1 MLSICQPRAA
11 NPTKNQSHTNSQSK
25 SLPTAKPRLRSI
37 QLAAC
42 NPCRAKK
49 CGGCNPCAAKKRC
62 GGCNPCAAKKRGCG
76 GCNPCGAKKRGCGGC
91 NPCNPCAG
99 GGAAWSSKC
108 VIPRLAKVSACNPC
122 AAKKRCGG
130 CNPCAAKK
138 RFGGCNPCGGAP
150 AVKLKAADANKA
162 YNCLLPEMTAGYA
175 KAGMKAIKSYKRWT
189 NVSTQPYVSATH
201 GNRFVNNY
209 ANSKAAKKYSKYE
222 KVGKMPVGSV
232 LAKDSFVAA
241 PNGKTSPGPMFVM
254 EKMKRGFN
262 KASGNWRY
270 TLIMPNGGVIGV
282 TNGKNSK
289 AVKFCYQCHMEVAQN
304 QDSLMLLPNEFRV
317 KF

>member
-1 MLSICQPRAA
+1 LKSFKTKLMTSTVIPALVGTGVAMGGWMISICQPRAA
-11 NPTKNQSHTNSQSK
+11 SSNKTQINK
-25 SLPTAKPRLRSI
+25 SSSNKLPTAKPRLNTI

-62 GGCNPCAAKKRGCG
+62 GGCNPCAAKKRCG
-76 GCNPCGAKKRGCGGC
+76 GCNPCAAKKRGCGGC
-91 NPCNPCAG
+91 NPCNPC
-99 GGAAWSSKC
+99 
-108 VIPRLAKVSACNPC
+108 
-122 AAKKRCGG
+122 
-130 CNPCAAKK
+130 
-138 RFGGCNPCGGAP
+138 GGAP
-150 AVKLKAADANKA
+150 VIKLTAAEANKA

-175 KAGMKAIKSYKRWT
+175 KASAKAIKGFQRWSKV
-189 NVSTQPYVSATH
+189 NNQPYVSGTH

-209 ANSKAAKKYSKYE
+209 ANKKAAIKYSQYE
-222 KVGKMPVGSV
+222 KLGKMPVGSV
-232 LAKDSFVAA
+232 LAKDSFAAA
-241 PNGKTSPGPMFVM
+241 PNGKTGPGPMFVM
-254 EKMKRGFN
+254 EKMKPSFN

-289 AVKFCYQCHMEVAQN
+289 AVKFCYQCHMAVAGT
-304 QDSLMLLPNEFRV
+304 QDSLMLLPQEFRV